1 MNNNVIVIG
10 AGLAGCEAS
19 LQLAKRNISVTLYE
33 MKPNKKSEAHKLD
46 EYAELVCSNSLKSI
60 TLTTSSGVL
69 KEEMA
74 LLDSFILKT
83 AKQCK
88 VPAGNALAVDR
99 YTFSKKI
106 TSIIND
112 NPLINVINEEIKEI
126 PSDQPVIIAT
136 GPLSSEDI
144 INSLGNITGK
154 EQLYFFDAAA
164 PIIRE
169 DSLDH
174 SIVYKKARYN
184 KGEADYFNCSMN
196 REQYFNFYNYLIS
209 ADTVILHDFEKK
221 HIFEGCMPIEIMAKR
236 GIDTLRFGPL
246 KPVGLDDNAYA
257 VVQLRQDNES
267 GTLYNLVGFQTNLTF
282 KAQKELLKL
291 IPGLENVV
299 IERNGVM
306 HRNTYLNSP
315 KLLNEFSQLNQFDN
329 IFIAGQLSG
338 VEGYMESALSGLVCG
353 INMARKINNNE
364 MIKFPLETMTGA
376 LLDYITNA
384 YQKKFQPMNSNFG
397 IIAPLETRERNK
409 TLKKEKYSKRAIE
422 SMKKTIKTYL
432 L

>member
-1 MNNNVIVIG
+1 MKNNVLVIG

-19 LQLAKRNISVTLYE
+19 FQLAKRNIPVTLYD
-33 MKPNKKSEAHKLD
+33 MKPEKKSAAHKLD
-46 EYAELVCSNSLKSI
+46 GFAELVCSNSLKSNV
-60 TLTTSSGVL
+60 LTTSSGVL

-74 LLDSFILKT
+74 LLDSLILKV
-83 AKQCK
+83 ANKCK
-88 VPAGNALAVDR
+88 VPAGSALAVDR
-99 YTFSKKI
+99 HAFSEKI

-112 NPLINVINEEIKEI
+112 NPLITVINKEIKEI
-126 PSDQPVIIAT
+126 PKDQPLIIAT
-136 GPLSSEDI
+136 GPLSSDDI
-144 INSLGNITGK
+144 INSLGKITGK

-169 DSLDH
+169 DSLNH
-174 SIVYKKARYN
+174 SIVYKKARYD
-184 KGEADYFNCSMN
+184 KGGADYINCSMN
-196 REQYFNFYNYLIS
+196 REQYFAFYNYLIS
-209 ADTVILHDFEKK
+209 ADTVVLHGFEKK
-221 HIFEGCMPIEIMAKR
+221 HIFEGCMPIEVMAKR

-246 KPVGLDDNAYA
+246 KPVGLDDDAYA

-282 KAQKELLKL
+282 NAQKKLLKF
-291 IPGLENVV
+291 IPGLEDVV
-299 IERNGVM
+299 IERFGVM

-315 KLLNEFSQLNQFDN
+315 MLLNEFSQLLLNDN

-353 INMARKINNNE
+353 INMTRKIENQE

-376 LLDYITNA
+376 LIDYITNA

-397 IIAPLETRERNK
+397 ILAPLEIRERNK
-409 TLKKEKYSKRAIE
+409 LIKKEKYSNRAVE
-422 SMKKTIKTYL
+422 SMKKTISTYSL
-432 L
+432 